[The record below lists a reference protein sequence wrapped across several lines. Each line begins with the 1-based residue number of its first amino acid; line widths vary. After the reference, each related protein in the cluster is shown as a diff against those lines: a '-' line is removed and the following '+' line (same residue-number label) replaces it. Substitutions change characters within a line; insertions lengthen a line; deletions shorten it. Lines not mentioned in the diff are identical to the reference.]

1 MMQYDVAIVTSHGDV
16 CVDFPTSPPPW
27 HPYTAKPQQV
37 MECDVLGVAVESR
50 RFVQKLNVFI
60 SLIRRLIG
68 RRSGLIVWGDVADV
82 VGWEGLLHD

>member
-37 MECDVLGVAVESR
+37 MECDVLGVAVES
-50 RFVQKLNVFI
+50 
-60 SLIRRLIG
+60 
-68 RRSGLIVWGDVADV
+68 
-82 VGWEGLLHD
+82 